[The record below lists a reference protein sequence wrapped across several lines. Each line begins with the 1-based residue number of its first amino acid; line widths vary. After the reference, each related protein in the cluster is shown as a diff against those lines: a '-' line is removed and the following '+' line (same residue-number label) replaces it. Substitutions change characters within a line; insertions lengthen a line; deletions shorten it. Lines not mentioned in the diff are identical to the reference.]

1 MYGIFDG
8 YYYSRPVSY
17 RSYYPRQQKRF
28 VLTDHLDRGDDVIK
42 SILGKYRQAY
52 NDKETLAR
60 GIHWNDFVFGKR
72 HFDHNSKE
80 SEWYIHQW
88 KPTNDLQEEHPTG
101 SRQIYHKF
109 DDFAAAVEKLVSVP
123 PNKLKLKNTWN

>member
-17 RSYYPRQQKRF
+17 RSYYPRVQKPF
-28 VLTDHLDRGDDVIK
+28 VLSDHLDRENDVIK
-42 SILGKYRQAY
+42 GILSKFRQEFEPK
-52 NDKETLAR
+52 DTLAR

-72 HFDHNSKE
+72 HFNHNSYE
-80 SEWYIHQW
+80 TEWFVHQW

-101 SRQIYHKF
+101 TRQIYHKF
-109 DDFAAAVEKLVSVP
+109 EDFAAAVEKLVSVP
-123 PNKLKLKNTWN
+123 ANKLKLKNN